1 MSPSEPTLPLPIP
14 ADDPRV
20 PLLDALAHYGRRFPD
35 EEAVVAQFRA
45 FVASHPRCLSRELA
59 AGHLT
64 ASAFVVDASGKRTLL
79 LHHRKLDRWL
89 QPGGHAD
96 GESDLSAAALRE
108 CEEETGIQGLEVEP
122 GIFDL
127 DRHRIPERGH
137 EAEHWHYDVRFLV
150 RAPADASAAIND
162 ESRAMVWRDIAAVAD
177 DHALDASIRRM
188 ARKWLARAA
197 T

>member
-1 MSPSEPTLPLPIP
+1 VSASEPSLPLAIP

-35 EEAVVAQFRA
+35 EAAVAGQFRA
-45 FVASHPRCLSRELA
+45 FVASHPECLRRELA

-64 ASAFVVDASGKRTLL
+64 ASAFLVDAAGRRTLL

-96 GESDLSAAALRE
+96 GEPDLSAAALRE
-108 CEEETGIQGLEVEP
+108 AEEETGIRGLEVDPE
-122 GIFDL
+122 IFDL

-137 EAEHWHYDVRFLV
+137 EGEHWHYDVRFLV
-150 RAPADASAAIND
+150 RAPAGASAAINH
-162 ESRAMVWRDIAAVAD
+162 ESRAMAWRDIAAVAD
-177 DHALDASIRRM
+177 DQALDASIRRM

-197 T
+197 A